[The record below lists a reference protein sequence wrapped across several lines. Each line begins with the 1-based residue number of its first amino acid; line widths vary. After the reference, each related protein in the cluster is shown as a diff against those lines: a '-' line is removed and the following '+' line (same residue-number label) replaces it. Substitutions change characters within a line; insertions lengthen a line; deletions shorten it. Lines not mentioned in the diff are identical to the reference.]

1 MENFQCIAIGID
13 RYHFLAPLRY
23 AVADAQTFARFSIE
37 EAKTSF
43 KQSLLLT
50 DTSPCLDDL
59 STYPNRE
66 NLLAWL
72 KKENTRSSSPL
83 WFFFSG
89 YGMNH
94 QGEDFLLPIDGN
106 PDDVMGTGIA
116 LRSLFESLQ
125 QQTNGQILVILDLNK
140 FTQMRIGQQAIAL
153 AKQMKISLI
162 LSVQSKPTEQ
172 STFAA
177 ATIEALRYYRQT
189 ITLTKLEQYLR
200 DRLWEYN
207 LLHGQ
212 SSQTL
217 TIISPSPEISQLLLL
232 NPSRASV
239 SPLIST
245 PVVKI
250 NEQTKIELEIGDRTE
265 RNGKAD
271 YTTAVAPPK
280 LPDLTLSPSKP
291 TIPPQKPANARQSS
305 PVHPLQN
312 REEQTTKSLRVGG
325 FRGLTLWSTQLK
337 LSVKWFFSGLG
348 FSLILSLL
356 LTIAIYKLLQ
366 SSQPTQTA
374 ISNRSPKLLE
384 PDTLKQIPNPPLT
397 ASDELTNASEQDIL
411 NRARMV
417 LKNNQASDFNKAI
430 GISRELN
437 LNTPAYQDAQKDID
451 RWSQI
456 ILDIAEGR
464 ARTGDFTGAIAAAQL
479 VPRDRVIL
487 YQTALQKIQLWENL
501 QKQQNVN
508 QDVIAT
514 ARKLIDPEQASS
526 YAKAIALLRQIRPS
540 QPNYLEARQFMNN
553 WNQKIYFLAI
563 TRAARREIRQAIE
576 TAKLI
581 EPDAYLYRDAQ
592 RAIAQWHL
600 ELGEKD

>member
-23 AVADAQTFARFSIE
+23 AVADAQVFARFLIE

-43 KQSLLLT
+43 RQSLLLT
-50 DTSPCLDDL
+50 DTSPGLDDL

-72 KKENTRSSSPL
+72 KKENTRSSSSL

-89 YGMNH
+89 YGINY

-106 PDDVMGTGIA
+106 PDDVVGTGIA
-116 LRSLFESLQ
+116 LRSLFELLQ
-125 QQTNGQILVILDLNK
+125 KQTTGQIIVFLDLNK
-140 FTQMRIGQQAIAL
+140 LTPMRIGQQAIAL

-162 LSVQSKPTEQ
+162 LSVQSKQTEQ
-172 STFAA
+172 SMFAVA
-177 ATIEALRYYRQT
+177 LIEALRYYRQT
-189 ITLTKLEQYLR
+189 ITLSKLEQYLR
-200 DRLWEYN
+200 DRLWESN
-207 LLHGQ
+207 LLQGQ
-212 SSQTL
+212 CSQVL
-217 TIISPSPEISQLLLL
+217 SVVSPAPEISQLLLL

-239 SPLIST
+239 SVSIGSSA
-245 PVVKI
+245 VKI
-250 NEQTKIELEIGDRTE
+250 SDRIKTDLDRGDRT
-265 RNGKAD
+265 
-271 YTTAVAPPK
+271 TIVALPKVPLPVSPPT
-280 LPDLTLSPSKP
+280 PAIT
-291 TIPPQKPANARQSS
+291 PPQKRASERQSP
-305 PVHPLQN
+305 PVRQ
-312 REEQTTKSLRVGG
+312 LRP
-325 FRGLTLWSTQLK
+325 FQ
-337 LSVKWFFSGLG
+337 WFFSGLG
-348 FSLILSLL
+348 FSLILSFL

-366 SSQPTQTA
+366 TDRPIPTA
-374 ISNRSPKLLE
+374 IPNRSPKLLE
-384 PDTLKQIPNPPLT
+384 PDTLKQKPNPLSSPLPL
-397 ASDELTNASEQDIL
+397 SVPPYASEQDIL

-430 GISRELN
+430 GTSRELK
-437 LNTPAYQDAQKDID
+437 LNTPAYQDAQKDIE

-464 ARTGDFTGAIAAAQL
+464 ARTGDFSGAIAAAQL
-479 VPRDRVIL
+479 VPRDRAIL

-514 ARKLIDPEQASS
+514 AKKLIDPEQASS
-526 YAKAIALLRQIRPS
+526 YAKAIALVRQIHPS
-540 QPNYLEARQFMNN
+540 QPNYIEARQFMNN

-563 TRAARREIRQAIE
+563 SRAAQREIRQAIA

-581 EPDAYLYRDAQ
+581 EPDSYLYRDAQ
-592 RAIAQWHL
+592 KAIAQWHL